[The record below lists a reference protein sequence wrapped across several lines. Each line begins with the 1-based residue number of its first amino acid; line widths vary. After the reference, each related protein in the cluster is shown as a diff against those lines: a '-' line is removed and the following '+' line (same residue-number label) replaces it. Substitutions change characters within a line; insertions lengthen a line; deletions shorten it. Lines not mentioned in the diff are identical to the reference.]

1 MAETDSGTRY
11 PATEFFLRGTAQDV
25 VHTSGGKAVTR
36 EAIVNIET
44 VTFLSRFGPGKGTR
58 KVSNASVTFLS
69 GLAVEPTDT
78 FSLPNGQPRKV
89 LKVTSAYA
97 PYWPPRGYTTE
108 VLLG

>member
-1 MAETDSGTRY
+1 MAETDSGTMY

-25 VHTSGGKAVTR
+25 THTSGSKAVTR
-36 EAIVNIET
+36 EGIVSIET
-44 VTFLSRFGPGKGTR
+44 VTFLDRFGPGTGTR

-97 PYWPPRGYTTE
+97 PYRPRGYTTT
-108 VLLG
+108 VLLA